1 MAIGPVEYMVV
12 AFPGNQFKGEI
23 LPALED
29 LVKSGTIRVLD
40 LAIAVKD
47 RDGNVVGIEIEQTGS
62 KVFEA
67 LEGLAA
73 DRGGLI
79 TADDLQKVGEAL
91 EPNSSAALLVWEDL
105 WASRLVVAL
114 RDAGGVL
121 VDIQRI
127 PAEVVEASI
136 AWNEEN
142 KAEIEAQEAAA
153 AGV

>member
-1 MAIGPVEYMVV
+1 MSIGPVEYMVV

-23 LPALED
+23 APALED

-47 RDGNVVGIEIEQTGS
+47 GEGNVVGMEIEQTGS

-67 LEGLAA
+67 LDGLAA
-73 DRGGLI
+73 DRGGLV
-79 TADDLQKVGEAL
+79 TADDLQRVGEAL
-91 EPNSSAALLVWEDL
+91 EPNSSAALIVWEDL
-105 WASRLVVAL
+105 WASRFADAV
-114 RDAGGVL
+114 RGAGGVL

-127 PAEVVEASI
+127 PREVVEAAI

-142 KAEIEAQEAAA
+142 KAEIEAEEAAA
-153 AGV
+153 ARV